1 MPILPREVTVRK
13 HLVSLLAGAALAAFG
28 FTGGAAGNEPVAS
41 ASKACSAA
49 AREHGDVTA
58 RTPGGV
64 KCLGAG
70 EYCSHKRGYAKAYRQ
85 AGFRCNRK
93 GRLER
98 I

>member
-1 MPILPREVTVRK
+1 MRK
-13 HLVSLLAGAALAAFG
+13 RIVALFVVAALVAVG
-28 FTGGAAGNEPVAS
+28 FSGGAAGHEPVAT

-49 AREHGDVTA
+49 ARARGDVTA
-58 RTPGGV
+58 QTPGGV
-64 KCLGAG
+64 KCLGPG
-70 EYCSHKRGYAKAYRQ
+70 EFCSHKPGYAKAYRR